1 MNIVMLG
8 APGAGKGTYAS
19 ILSEKYGIP
28 HISTGDLFRDI
39 VKEDSELGRKVKEI
53 LDSGG
58 LQSDDITLEILRK
71 RLDKDDCKKGF
82 ILDGYPRNISQA
94 ESLSTIADI
103 DVVLHFVASE
113 DIVLERLGGRLTC
126 PKCSAIFHLKNIPPK
141 VEGKCDHCG
150 ADLYQRPDQMPEAI
164 KKRLTL
170 YREVTAPLIGYYRE
184 KGKLKEI
191 SSDPPI
197 KELEKIIDPCTEI
210 LDSILENEQS

>member
-8 APGAGKGTYAS
+8 APGAGKGTYAK
-19 ILSEKYGIP
+19 ILSEKYSIP

-39 VKEDSELGRKVKEI
+39 VKEDTELGRKVKEI

-71 RLDKDDCKKGF
+71 RLEKDDCKKGF

-94 ESLSTIADI
+94 ESLSTIVDI
-103 DVVLHFVASE
+103 DLVLYFVASE
-113 DIVLERLGGRLTC
+113 NVVLDRLGGRLTC
-126 PKCSAIFHLKNIPPK
+126 SGCGAIFHLKNIPPK

-164 KKRLTL
+164 KKRLAL
-170 YREVTAPLIGYYRE
+170 YREVTAPLIDYYRE
-184 KGKLKEI
+184 RGKIKEI

-197 KELEKIIDPCTEI
+197 EELEKIIGPCTDI
-210 LDSILENEQS
+210 IDAHLNKN

>member
-8 APGAGKGTYAS
+8 SPGAGKGTYAG
-19 ILSEKYGIP
+19 ILSEKYSIP

-39 VKEDSELGRKVKEI
+39 VKEDTELGRKVKEI

-71 RLDKDDCKKGF
+71 RLEKDDCKKGF

-103 DVVLHFVASE
+103 DLVLYFVASE
-113 DIVLERLGGRLTC
+113 SVVLDRLGGRLTC
-126 PKCSAIFHLKNIPPK
+126 PKCSAIFHMKNIPPK

-164 KKRLTL
+164 KKRLAL
-170 YREVTAPLIGYYRE
+170 YGEVTAPLIDYYRG
-184 KGKLKEI
+184 KGKIKEI

-197 KELEKIIDPCTEI
+197 AELEKIIDPCTEI
-210 LDSILENEQS
+210 IDSKLKEE